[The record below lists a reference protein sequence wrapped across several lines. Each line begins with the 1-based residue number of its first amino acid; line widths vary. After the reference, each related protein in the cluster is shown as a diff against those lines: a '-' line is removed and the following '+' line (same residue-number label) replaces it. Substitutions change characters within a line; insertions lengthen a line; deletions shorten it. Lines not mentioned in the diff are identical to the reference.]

1 MTIATGASI
10 AGLLSSITFTFGDY
24 LDWKII
30 LLIFAGIHLVAYILL
45 IFFNR

>member
-1 MTIATGASI
+1 MTVATGTSI

-30 LLIFAGIHLVAYILL
+30 LLKFAGIHLVAYILL